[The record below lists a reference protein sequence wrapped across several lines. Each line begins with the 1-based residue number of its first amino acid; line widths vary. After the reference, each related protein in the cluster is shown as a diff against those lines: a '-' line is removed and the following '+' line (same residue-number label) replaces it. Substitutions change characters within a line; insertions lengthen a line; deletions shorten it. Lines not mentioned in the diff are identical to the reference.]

1 MTRIIKLTRGYETLV
16 DDEDFEEL
24 SKHKWHAHG
33 KDRYIYAARSEL
45 KDGRIVRFL
54 MHKELLYSGRLMV
67 DHKNGSTLDNRRENL
82 RKATRGLN
90 RANSTLRKNKL
101 SQYRGVSPV
110 GPSWRAQIA
119 GVTIGSLFKKEVSAA
134 LAYDWEARQRFGG
147 FARLNFPYGVG

>member
-1 MTRIIKLTRGYETLV
+1 MKTIKLTRGYETIV

-24 SKHKWHAHG
+24 SKYKWHAHG
-33 KDRYIYAARSEL
+33 KDRYIYAARSEVQG
-45 KDGRIVRFL
+45 GRIVRFL
-54 MHKELLYSGRLMV
+54 MHKELLSSGRLMV
-67 DHKNGSTLDNRRENL
+67 DHKNGNTLDNRRENL

-101 SQYRGVSPV
+101 SSYRGVCPI

-119 GVTIGSLFKKEVSAA
+119 GAVIGSLFKSEVAAA

-147 FARLNFPYGVG
+147 FARLNFPYGGG